1 MTVKNRYARGRG
13 WAADTSAP
21 QSVSHPRCSP
31 ASKLPLLGPC
41 VSLFRIQRV
50 AGSLPFFQSSKKVIW
65 QFLLVFWDFCG
76 KMCVCSCQ
84 HCHVAGLYLNLF
96 WRQSLQ
102 RENSPAPRTR
112 CPFQL
117 CTVHPRGHLRVLL
130 VEVTG
135 CPWGSPEP
143 SQTAFVIFVTLRHN
157 YRFKV
162 PGVLSVGMPLRLWS
176 PGLFRLLYP
185 HQTQSIYSWNIYQEI
200 NTGKYAICF

>member
-102 RENSPAPRTR
+102 RENSPAPRD
-112 CPFQL
+112 PL
-117 CTVHPRGHLRVLL
+117 PIPAVYCTCEGTPACAPGGGDRMPVG
-130 VEVTG
+130 VTG
-135 CPWGSPEP
+135 AFSDCFCDICH
-143 SQTAFVIFVTLRHN
+143 TA
-157 YRFKV
+157 
-162 PGVLSVGMPLRLWS
+162 S
-176 PGLFRLLYP
+176 
-185 HQTQSIYSWNIYQEI
+185 
-200 NTGKYAICF
+200 